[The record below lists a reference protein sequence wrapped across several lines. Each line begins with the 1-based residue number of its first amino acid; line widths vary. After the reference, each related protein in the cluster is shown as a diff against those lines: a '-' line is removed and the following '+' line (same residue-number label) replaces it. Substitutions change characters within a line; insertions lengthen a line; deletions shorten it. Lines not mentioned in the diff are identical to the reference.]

1 MCTRFVYRGD
11 NIITGFNFDIDI
23 VEWNHK
29 VINTKDCFYIG
40 IMRPDGM
47 RHSYHGVNR
56 NGNVGTL
63 LYVHGNLSGT
73 YQDSKDCIT
82 IADLVEKFI
91 QAEVSFDDVLQI
103 LKERKIVYAADATM
117 QAMLSDKHGR
127 TLVVEPGIGWRED
140 EGRYSLIT
148 NYSILAPESTRPFV
162 MPEDDRY
169 EKASK
174 MLNIYST
181 TAAAIFEEESGA
193 YAKKSCKADLYGY
206 NSDRGSKMA
215 AVSVYPAGENHNF
228 TGRPRRGKN
237 HTGAAN
243 HRSADNRQACVGGSA
258 ANGAGQCHLS
268 DGRGRSI
275 RYHQAAPCGSGRR
288 LCKGDGN

>member
-29 VINTKDCFYIG
+29 IINTKDCFYIG

-82 IADLVEKFI
+82 IADLVEQFI

-103 LKERKIVYAADATM
+103 LKERKWTVY
-117 QAMLSDKHGR
+117 LKSDVKINQFLR
-127 TLVVEPGIGWRED
+127 FD
-140 EGRYSLIT
+140 DD
-148 NYSILAPESTRPFV
+148 ILTAIEN
-162 MPEDDRY
+162 
-169 EKASK
+169 K
-174 MLNIYST
+174 M
-181 TAAAIFEEESGA
+181 
-193 YAKKSCKADLYGY
+193 
-206 NSDRGSKMA
+206 
-215 AVSVYPAGENHNF
+215 V
-228 TGRPRRGKN
+228 KN
-237 HTGAAN
+237 
-243 HRSADNRQACVGGSA
+243 
-258 ANGAGQCHLS
+258 
-268 DGRGRSI
+268 
-275 RYHQAAPCGSGRR
+275 
-288 LCKGDGN
+288 

>member
-174 MLNIYST
+174 MLNIYGNHFTVNNAFSILQAVCQEGIWAT
-181 TAAAIFEEESGA
+181 RVSFVYSAEENAVYYVQNNTAHQRLSRLPKYDSAGA
-193 YAKKSCKADLYGY
+193 FAL
-206 NSDRGSKMA
+206 RHLII
-215 AVSVYPAGENHNF
+215 VLVW
-228 TGRPRRGKN
+228 RQQ
-237 HTGAAN
+237 
-243 HRSADNRQACVGGSA
+243 RSFPTW
-258 ANGAGQCHLS
+258 GAGMKFHNP
-268 DGRGRSI
+268 RS
-275 RYHQAAPCGSGRR
+275 QPFEMSGRIPLR
-288 LCKGDGN
+288 

>member
-103 LKERKIVYAADATM
+103 LKERKIVYA
-117 QAMLSDKHGR
+117 R
-127 TLVVEPGIGWRED
+127 TEQNQLREAQLTVNLEAEDREPVRILDGIRE
-140 EGRYSLIT
+140 
-148 NYSILAPESTRPFV
+148 V
-162 MPEDDRY
+162 
-169 EKASK
+169 
-174 MLNIYST
+174 
-181 TAAAIFEEESGA
+181 
-193 YAKKSCKADLYGY
+193 
-206 NSDRGSKMA
+206 
-215 AVSVYPAGENHNF
+215 
-228 TGRPRRGKN
+228 
-237 HTGAAN
+237 
-243 HRSADNRQACVGGSA
+243 
-258 ANGAGQCHLS
+258 
-268 DGRGRSI
+268 
-275 RYHQAAPCGSGRR
+275 
-288 LCKGDGN
+288 

>member
-1 MCTRFVYRGD
+1 MTMCTRFVYRGD

-148 NYSILAPESTRPFV
+148 IIQYWLP
-162 MPEDDRY
+162 
-169 EKASK
+169 KAQGRLLCQK
-174 MLNIYST
+174 MTDMKRLLKLNIYGNHFTVNNAFSILQAVCQEGIWAT
-181 TAAAIFEEESGA
+181 RVSFVYSAEESG
-193 YAKKSCKADLYGY
+193 L
-206 NSDRGSKMA
+206 
-215 AVSVYPAGENHNF
+215 
-228 TGRPRRGKN
+228 
-237 HTGAAN
+237 
-243 HRSADNRQACVGGSA
+243 
-258 ANGAGQCHLS
+258 
-268 DGRGRSI
+268 
-275 RYHQAAPCGSGRR
+275 
-288 LCKGDGN
+288 LCSE

>member
-82 IADLVEKFI
+82 IADLQDEMNAGKVSTDYRPPELTVMNVETEITTNMLLIDSLSVGLLILFSTC
-91 QAEVSFDDVLQI
+91 AASVLIFRKKPKDI
-103 LKERKIVYAADATM
+103 LSEM
-117 QAMLSDKHGR
+117 S
-127 TLVVEPGIGWRED
+127 
-140 EGRYSLIT
+140 
-148 NYSILAPESTRPFV
+148 
-162 MPEDDRY
+162 
-169 EKASK
+169 
-174 MLNIYST
+174 
-181 TAAAIFEEESGA
+181 
-193 YAKKSCKADLYGY
+193 
-206 NSDRGSKMA
+206 
-215 AVSVYPAGENHNF
+215 
-228 TGRPRRGKN
+228 
-237 HTGAAN
+237 
-243 HRSADNRQACVGGSA
+243 
-258 ANGAGQCHLS
+258 
-268 DGRGRSI
+268 
-275 RYHQAAPCGSGRR
+275 
-288 LCKGDGN
+288 

>member
-1 MCTRFVYRGD
+1 MTMCTRFVYRGD

-29 VINTKDCFYIG
+29 IINTKDCFYIG

-174 MLNIYST
+174 MLNIYGNHFTVNNAFSILQAVCQEGIWAT
-181 TAAAIFEEESGA
+181 RVSFVYSAEE
-193 YAKKSCKADLYGY
+193 
-206 NSDRGSKMA
+206 N
-215 AVSVYPAGENHNF
+215 AVYYVQNNNF
-228 TGRPRRGKN
+228 SQIGK
-237 HTGAAN
+237 
-243 HRSADNRQACVGGSA
+243 
-258 ANGAGQCHLS
+258 
-268 DGRGRSI
+268 
-275 RYHQAAPCGSGRR
+275 YEF
-288 LCKGDGN
+288 

>member
-1 MCTRFVYRGD
+1 MTMCTRFVYRGD

-127 TLVVEPGIGWRED
+127 RVKSQDDFTSTVNLTVNGHSPFMC
-140 EGRYSLIT
+140 RYNLS
-148 NYSILAPESTRPFV
+148 NQNKPQP
-162 MPEDDRY
+162 M
-169 EKASK
+169 SK
-174 MLNIYST
+174 I
-181 TAAAIFEEESGA
+181 
-193 YAKKSCKADLYGY
+193 
-206 NSDRGSKMA
+206 
-215 AVSVYPAGENHNF
+215 
-228 TGRPRRGKN
+228 
-237 HTGAAN
+237 
-243 HRSADNRQACVGGSA
+243 
-258 ANGAGQCHLS
+258 
-268 DGRGRSI
+268 
-275 RYHQAAPCGSGRR
+275 
-288 LCKGDGN
+288 

>member
-29 VINTKDCFYIG
+29 IINTKDCFYIG

-82 IADLVEKFI
+82 IADLVEQFI

-103 LKERKIVYAADATM
+103 LKERKWTVY
-117 QAMLSDKHGR
+117 LKSDVKINQFLR
-127 TLVVEPGIGWRED
+127 FD
-140 EGRYSLIT
+140 DD
-148 NYSILAPESTRPFV
+148 ILTAIEN
-162 MPEDDRY
+162 
-169 EKASK
+169 K
-174 MLNIYST
+174 MVKNQKCISD
-181 TAAAIFEEESGA
+181 IHCEE
-193 YAKKSCKADLYGY
+193 L
-206 NSDRGSKMA
+206 
-215 AVSVYPAGENHNF
+215 
-228 TGRPRRGKN
+228 KN
-237 HTGAAN
+237 
-243 HRSADNRQACVGGSA
+243 
-258 ANGAGQCHLS
+258 
-268 DGRGRSI
+268 
-275 RYHQAAPCGSGRR
+275 
-288 LCKGDGN
+288 